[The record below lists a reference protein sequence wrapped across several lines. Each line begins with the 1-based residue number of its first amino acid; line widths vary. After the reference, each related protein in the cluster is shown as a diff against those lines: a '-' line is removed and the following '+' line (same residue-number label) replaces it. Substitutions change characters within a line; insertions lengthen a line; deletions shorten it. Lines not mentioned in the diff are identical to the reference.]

1 MTYLDWLGVGL
12 GVALPML
19 CALLYPTWTWM
30 MEPDWV
36 ERTRLLGFPFVLAEI
51 AVIMLARR
59 AGFDPREFWRNLP
72 LDLKIGVVVLI
83 VAMFVS
89 SLSAKFPQDAVLQS
103 IIQVIHL
110 YFAVAVWDLAR
121 RHGTSGLQRFWLWL
135 TIGLVVMLVWSL
147 GRLAIAPAAVKQGLD
162 HLSLIYVLPGYINGR
177 YLGTWAAAIAAG
189 ALVCLLYEEP
199 NRRTRTSTAVFLCAF
214 TIAIWTG
221 TRAAVLGI
229 AFTPLVFLCTLRRLP
244 KFEAMGRV
252 SILTGL
258 GLTLAYL
265 MLPDDASFYLI
276 NTGEFALDD
285 RASSGRF
292 SLWVATWERWL
303 DSPLLG
309 WGTGSTFYEVYLG
322 WTHTQPHNAFL
333 QFLISWGLVGAAA
346 ALWLLGRALFA
357 AHAAA
362 IGQQRLWP
370 YLGLIYA
377 YCAMSMV
384 DGSLYYPRFIT
395 IIMVAFAVILAT
407 KEDSGQARAS

>member
-59 AGFDPREFWRNLP
+59 VGFDPREFWRNLP

-147 GRLAIAPAAVKQGLD
+147 GRLAIAPAAVKQ
-162 HLSLIYVLPGYINGR
+162 
-177 YLGTWAAAIAAG
+177 
-189 ALVCLLYEEP
+189 
-199 NRRTRTSTAVFLCAF
+199 
-214 TIAIWTG
+214 
-221 TRAAVLGI
+221 LGI
-229 AFTPLVFLCTLRRLP
+229 SFTPLVFLCTLRRLP